1 MLFMYILYLGD
12 TGIRK
17 SFSFTFKTPV
27 PSGVVEKTTANKK
40 MKQMSMKDFIAGP
53 SSKSKISSSTK
64 PKPAWNASA
73 GSPSKARQN
82 VKPQSSLS
90 TLSIALEKLAMPRPV
105 RPNTSM
111 GFTSTTGQ
119 EKVKEM
125 SVDDG
130 SLGRKREGMANL
142 GVGGVGGRGLKR
154 SATMGDDS
162 FSKMADGEDRT
173 PSGSKIALATPAV
186 AGQTHSTDGNKSTF
200 ESSTKAST
208 VTPSSLVK
216 GGNSSPKRP
225 SSMFAPQVGPS
236 IRQLAMKHTTLAD
249 RSSKVFGHGP
259 ATGIFGS
266 GRGGIVGNGAL
277 GRKVSKKTSLPSVM
291 DSPVKGGSGWN
302 PIGEVAEDVSAGGV
316 DGGDVSMR
324 NTASMQAV
332 INGAEE
338 SETGKDKERSKD
350 GWKQN
355 ASTRA
360 SMASQSLT
368 QSLSSIPRTPSKGS
382 MGPPRTPGRS
392 ASSTYPTV
400 ASGSKDRQEEK
411 LGIRDDTVICL
422 KSAPSALGRVR
433 SGTDGHV
440 GTSRSARIFAQ
451 EKLSEPEAAS
461 EGNEEKGSGVLNV
474 LKECIIFVD
483 VRTDGGDDAG
493 GLFVDMLKG
502 MGARVGGF

>member
-1 MLFMYILYLGD
+1 M
-12 TGIRK
+12 RK
-17 SFSFTFKTPV
+17 SFSFSFKAPV
-27 PSGVVEKTTANKK
+27 PSEVVEKTAANKK
-40 MKQMSMKDFIAGP
+40 MKQMSMKDFIARP
-53 SSKSKISSSTK
+53 SSKSKVPSPTK

-111 GFTSTTGQ
+111 GFTDTTVE
-119 EKVKEM
+119 EKGKER

-130 SLGRKREGMANL
+130 SLGRKREGMVNL

-154 SATMGDDS
+154 SATVGDNS
-162 FSKMADGEDRT
+162 FSKMVDEEDGT
-173 PSGSKIALATPAV
+173 PSGSKNAVATPAV
-186 AGQTHSTDGNKSTF
+186 VSLTHSTDGNKSTI
-200 ESSTKAST
+200 ESSTNAST
-208 VTPSSLVK
+208 VTSSSPAK

-225 SSMFAPQVGPS
+225 SSIFAPQVGPS
-236 IRQLAMKHTTLAD
+236 IRQLAMKNTTLAD
-249 RSSKVFGHGP
+249 RGSKVFGHGP
-259 ATGIFGS
+259 MPGIFGS

-291 DSPVKGGSGWN
+291 DSPVKGGGGWN
-302 PIGEVAEDVSAGGV
+302 PIGEGAENDSSAGV

-324 NTASMQAV
+324 NAAGTQVV
-332 INGAEE
+332 INDEE
-338 SETGKDKERSKD
+338 SETGKGKERSKD

-355 ASTRA
+355 ASMRA

-400 ASGSKDRQEEK
+400 TSGSKDKREEGK
-411 LGIRDDTVICL
+411 QQIREDTVICL

-433 SGTDGHV
+433 SGTEGHV

-451 EKLSEPEAAS
+451 EKLSEPEVAS

-502 MGARVGGF
+502 MGARVSGLQCRFKG